1 MSYMS
6 YRNSGASRNRVSAES
21 PEGASQVNVSPHEP
35 LYLKVRT
42 ELVRRLTSRAL
53 APGMVLPA
61 EGALAAELAVSIG
74 TVRKAVD
81 SLVTD
86 GVLRR
91 HQGKGTF
98 VTEQTPERANYHFFR
113 LVDTAGERVLPEPGS
128 ETVVTMAA
136 GPEAAAKLR
145 IGAADRVVLID
156 RVRAIAGRPALLETI
171 AVPATLMPGLEA
183 ETPLPNAL
191 YPHYQSRH
199 GISVISTE
207 DRLSAVAADSGAAR
221 ALGVA
226 EGAALLMAE
235 RVAHDLTGRTVEWR
249 RSRLR
254 SDGLA
259 YVVTLR

>member
-1 MSYMS
+1 MPQQ
-6 YRNSGASRNRVSAES
+6 AF
-21 PEGASQVNVSPHEP
+21 EP
-35 LYLKVRT
+35 LYARVRSA
-42 ELVRRLTSRAL
+42 LVARLMAGEW
-53 APGMVLPA
+53 APGALLPGELA
-61 EGALAAELAVSIG
+61 IAAEMGVSLG

-81 SLVTD
+81 SLVAD

-113 LVDTAGERVLPEPGS
+113 LVDAAGERVLPESGA
-128 ETVVTMAA
+128 ETVTVETA
-136 GPEAAAKLR
+136 GPETAARLE
-145 IGAADRVVLID
+145 IEAADKVVRID
-156 RVRAIAGRPALLETI
+156 RVRAIAGRPAILETVM
-171 AVPATLMPGLEA
+171 VPAALMPGLET

-207 DRLSAVAADSGAAR
+207 DRLSAVAGDAGAAQ

-226 EGAALLMAE
+226 EGTPLLAAE
-235 RVAHDLTGRTVEWR
+235 RLARDLTGRPVEWR
-249 RSRLR
+249 RSRFL

-259 YVVTLR
+259 YAVTLG